1 MTSLSPIRVMLVVPE
16 NNTTM
21 HHELLAWLPIG
32 SSCEVVR
39 VPRGKGLLTQETL
52 PAYKESTIAVCQE
65 GADSKFDIVAYGCT
79 AAGFILGP
87 QGDREMAERI
97 ALVTGKPV
105 VTTAASMVQALQAI
119 NAKKISLLTPY
130 QDNVNDQLKLF
141 LLAGDIH
148 VQHFDS
154 FYAPDVIALGNIT
167 AKQVQERATTL
178 FAKDVDALF
187 IACSQLPTLEILDK
201 LSQTFKKPV
210 LSSIQVTA
218 KALINHS
225 SLKAPS

>member
-1 MTSLSPIRVMLVVPE
+1 MLSLSPIRVMLVVPE

-21 HHELLAWLPIG
+21 HQELLAWLPQG

-52 PAYKESTIAVCQE
+52 PAYKESTIAVCQKAT
-65 GADSKFDIVAYGCT
+65 GLKFDIVAYGCT

-87 QGDREMAERI
+87 DGDREMAERI
-97 ALVTGKPV
+97 ASVTGKPV

-141 LLAGDIH
+141 LSAGDIH

-167 AKQVQERATTL
+167 AKQVQEKAITL
-178 FAKDVDALF
+178 FAQDVDALF
-187 IACSQLPTLEILDK
+187 IACSQLPTFEILEA
-201 LSQTFKKPV
+201 LSNALKKPV

-218 KALINHS
+218 KALLNHS
-225 SLKAPS
+225 SIKASS

>member
-1 MTSLSPIRVMLVVPE
+1 
-16 NNTTM
+16 
-21 HHELLAWLPIG
+21 
-32 SSCEVVR
+32 
-39 VPRGKGLLTQETL
+39 
-52 PAYKESTIAVCQE
+52 
-65 GADSKFDIVAYGCT
+65 
-79 AAGFILGP
+79 
-87 QGDREMAERI
+87 MAERI
-97 ALVTGKPV
+97 ASVTGKPV

-167 AKQVQERATTL
+167 AKQVQERAATL

>member
-1 MTSLSPIRVMLVVPE
+1 MLSLSPIRVMLVVPE

-21 HHELLAWLPIG
+21 HHELLAWLPKG

-52 PAYKESTIAVCQE
+52 PAYKESTITVCQKAA
-65 GADSKFDIVAYGCT
+65 GLKFDIVAYGCT

-87 QGDREMAERI
+87 EGDREMADRI
-97 ALVTGKPV
+97 ASVTGKPV
-105 VTTAASMVQALQAI
+105 VTTAASMVQVLQAI

-130 QDNVNDQLKLF
+130 QDHVNNQLKLF
-141 LLAGDIH
+141 LNAGDIH

-167 AKQVQERATTL
+167 AKQVHEKAITL
-178 FAKDVDALF
+178 FAQDVDALF
-187 IACSQLPTLEILDK
+187 IACSQLPTFEILEA
-201 LSQTFKKPV
+201 LSDAFKKPV

-218 KALINHS
+218 KALLNYS

>member
-97 ALVTGKPV
+97 ASVTGKPV

-167 AKQVQERATTL
+167 AKQVQERAATL

-210 LSSIQVTA
+210 FSSIQVTA